1 MKPFFPL
8 LLLVLASCSQTGR
21 KKAQEP
27 VVTSD
32 KEILECREYQSSILD
47 KAYKEVKFDRGIELV
62 FENDTTLA
70 RKYLSGFEAD
80 KSLTIK
86 RANLVQNI
94 ILDCNTDALKK
105 FDEEYKRLGKC
116 QVMFSELNYF
126 QSLASA
132 LHKYPW
138 PVDLKLEGKKVA
150 LDYVR
155 YYAEGH
161 FPLLNR
167 LVALSVLD
175 ELSVNQVVNK
185 DLHQKIKLE
194 MEEAQAYVAG
204 LRQKLNRDPKMTC
217 EGIDIIRDELAYSDK
232 VAAKMKEF
240 LNKI

>member
-1 MKPFFPL
+1 MKTLFPL
-8 LLLVLASCSQTGR
+8 LLLAIAACSQTGK
-21 KKAQEP
+21 KKAVEP
-27 VVTSD
+27 VQVSD
-32 KEILECREYQSSILD
+32 KEIQECREYQSTILD
-47 KAYKEVKFDRGIELV
+47 KGYKEVKSDRGIELV

-70 RKYLSGFEAD
+70 RKYLGGFEAE
-80 KSLTIK
+80 KSLTQK
-86 RANLVQNI
+86 RATLVQNI
-94 ILDCNTDALKK
+94 ISDCSAETLKK
-105 FDEEYKRLGKC
+105 FDEDYKRLGSC

-138 PVDLKLEGKKVA
+138 PTDLKLEGKKVA

-155 YYAEGH
+155 YYAEGQ

-185 DLHQKIKLE
+185 DLHQKIKLQ
-194 MEEAQAYVAG
+194 MEEAQAYVEG
-204 LRQKLNRDPKMTC
+204 LRQKLNRDPRMTC
-217 EGIDIIRDELAYSDK
+217 DGLDIIRDELAYSDK